1 MTDPRLALIAA
12 LRDNLPHMHAI
23 ACVHLADALIASMA
37 ADGVYLATGTPEE
50 SPPSGL

>member
-12 LRDNLPHMHAI
+12 LRDNLPQMHAI

-37 ADGVYLATGTPEE
+37 DDGVYLTADTPEE
-50 SPPSGL
+50 